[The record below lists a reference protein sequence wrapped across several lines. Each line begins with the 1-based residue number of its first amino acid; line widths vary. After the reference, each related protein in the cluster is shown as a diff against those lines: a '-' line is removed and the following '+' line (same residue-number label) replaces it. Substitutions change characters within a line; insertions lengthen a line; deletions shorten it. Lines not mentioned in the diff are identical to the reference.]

1 MPETRLLPMSDEA
14 AGEWSA
20 ARATAGRSF
29 PRAGEADRLDLL
41 EIEVDGVI
49 VGGVALAL
57 TTGEHPS
64 VSIRVL
70 ETTLPDDAD
79 AHWLSVIGAIERQAR
94 TVGARSIVTA
104 VPARL
109 APMFQQA
116 GFAATMT
123 GVGTA
128 IDSDADRLTPVT
140 DRVEVRPMDDEE
152 RRLFVREAR
161 EFVGV
166 GMARA
171 GVLADPRGASGTVER
186 RLAALADDPPYDEI
200 LLVATDEGNPV
211 GRVWCTR
218 VERDGDPAM
227 VINTIDLAPE
237 HRGQGLTPLVL
248 SALETYAREHGLRD
262 VSGRVYAQHT
272 QLRSSLAGFGVGVGE
287 VHLRKDL
294 RPYLR

>member
-14 AGEWSA
+14 VAEWSA

-29 PRAGEADRLDLL
+29 PQPSEADRLQLL
-41 EIEVDGVI
+41 EIELDGVI

-57 TTGEHPS
+57 TAGEHPS

-70 ETTLPDDAD
+70 ETTLPDDAA
-79 AHWLSVIGAIERQAR
+79 AHWLAVIGAIERQAQS
-94 TVGARSIVTA
+94 VGARTIVTA

-109 APMFQQA
+109 AGVFQQA
-116 GFAATMT
+116 GFEATMT
-123 GVGTA
+123 GVGTG
-128 IDSDADRLTPVT
+128 IDPGSDRLTPET

-152 RRLFVREAR
+152 RRRFVQEAS
-161 EFVGV
+161 EFVSV

-200 LLVATDEGNPV
+200 LLAVTDEGDPV

-218 VERDGDPAM
+218 VVRDGSAAM

-248 SALETYAREHGLRD
+248 SALETYAREHDLRD

-272 QLRSSLAGFGVGVGE
+272 QLRGSLAGFGVGIE
-287 VHLRKDL
+287 DVHLRKDL
-294 RPYLR
+294 RPVLR